1 MSIHERNTFTG
12 ESIYVRS
19 FEAEAIIERTDTV
32 EPHVVPK
39 DQDNVGMRFANE
51 LITSLAAGKPSK
63 KNQSNQSYC
72 MLRGH

>member
-1 MSIHERNTFTG
+1 MSIHKRNTFTG

-39 DQDNVGMRFANE
+39 DQDNVGARFSSE
-51 LITSLAAGKPSK
+51 LVFRIAESKPAK
-63 KNQSNQSYC
+63 QN
-72 MLRGH
+72 